1 LVITTAVGSYPKIA
15 NRPGG
20 QKLRR
25 ALAAL
30 DEGRITREEL
40 ARIEDEVTQEV
51 IQEQVEAGLD
61 LITDGQVRWEDGQT
75 YFARKLEGF
84 RISGLLRYF
93 DNNVYYRQPIAV
105 GPIRWTSPIAVR
117 DWQKAAAMS
126 PKPVKAIVTGP
137 YTLAKLS
144 ASQYHA
150 SFRDFLLELARAL
163 NQEALALQEAGAPFI
178 QFDEPAITR
187 WPGHTRGP
195 DDWALFQEASALLTR
210 GLTTKTALYTYFGD
224 VADLPEFFALPF
236 AVFGL
241 DLVSGPANW
250 DLLPQVPPKKEVALG
265 ILDARNV
272 KLESHEAIAGAVQR
286 ALRYISADRLYVN
299 PNCGLEFLPR
309 EQARA
314 KLVRL
319 VEGVR
324 LCQQAP
330 EQAERPL

>member
-1 LVITTAVGSYPKIA
+1 MITTAVGSYPKIA
-15 NRPGG
+15 NHPGG

-51 IQEQVEAGLD
+51 IQEQLEAGLD
-61 LITDGQVRWEDGQT
+61 LVTDGQVRWEDGQT
-75 YFARKLEGF
+75 YFARQLEGF
-84 RISGLLRYF
+84 QISGLLRYF

-105 GPIRWTSPIAVR
+105 APVRWVRPISVR
-117 DWQKAAAMS
+117 DWQKASAMS
-126 PKPVKAIVTGP
+126 PRPVKAIITGP
-137 YTLAKLS
+137 YTLARLS
-144 ASQYHA
+144 ASQHHA

-163 NQEALALQEAGAPFI
+163 NQEALALQDAGAPFI

-187 WPGHTRGP
+187 WPGHTRRP
-195 DDWALFQEASALLTR
+195 DDWPLFQEAATLLTQ
-210 GLTTKTALYTYFGD
+210 GLTVKTALYTYFGD
-224 VADLPEFFALPF
+224 VADLPDVFTLPF
-236 AVFGL
+236 TVFGL
-241 DLVSGPANW
+241 DFVSGPANW
-250 DLLPQVPPKKEVALG
+250 DLLPRLPADKELALG

-272 KLESHEAIAGAVQR
+272 KLESHEAIANALQR
-286 ALRYISADRLYVN
+286 ALNYVSPDRLYVN

-319 VEGVR
+319 VEAVH
-324 LCQQAP
+324 QFQEVVA
-330 EQAERPL
+330 